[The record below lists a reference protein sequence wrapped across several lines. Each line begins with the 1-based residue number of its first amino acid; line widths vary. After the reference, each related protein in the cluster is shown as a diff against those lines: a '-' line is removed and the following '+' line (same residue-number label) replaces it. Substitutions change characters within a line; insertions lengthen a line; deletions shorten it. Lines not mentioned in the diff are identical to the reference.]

1 MKNARPSKAESSATN
16 NSAHS
21 TDKPLRLSP
30 RQARVLAALRA
41 ALERS
46 SPWVPREQID
56 AIAHASNGP
65 DVVARLRA
73 KLGDDAIDMQRVEVL
88 DYDGRPSNPGR
99 YRLTP
104 VGLRR
109 LAELGGAT

>member
-1 MKNARPSKAESSATN
+1 MKSARPSKAESSAIN

-46 SPWVPREQID
+46 S
-56 AIAHASNGP
+56 
-65 DVVARLRA
+65 VVF
-73 KLGDDAIDMQRVEVL
+73 D
-88 DYDGRPSNPGR
+88 S
-99 YRLTP
+99 
-104 VGLRR
+104 
-109 LAELGGAT
+109 